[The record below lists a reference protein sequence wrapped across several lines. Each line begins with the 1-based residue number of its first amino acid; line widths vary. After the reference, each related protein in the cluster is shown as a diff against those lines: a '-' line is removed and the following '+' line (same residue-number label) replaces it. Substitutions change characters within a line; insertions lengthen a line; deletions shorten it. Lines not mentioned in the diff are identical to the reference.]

1 MEEIDVAAML
11 NLIEQ
16 EASDLQTNEIIL
28 DEIYKLEKFDV
39 ISDSEVD
46 EIKDK
51 FKKKHALFR
60 EVLNKKTINVHR
72 VNAVNWIVNCFEQ
85 PANQKWIWKIVDS
98 SLSWN

>member
-51 FKKKHALFR
+51 FKKKNALFR
-60 EVLNKKTINVHR
+60 EVLNKKQSMFT
-72 VNAVNWIVNCFEQ
+72 ELMQ
-85 PANQKWIWKIVDS
+85 S
-98 SLSWN
+98 TE

>member
-1 MEEIDVAAML
+1 ML

-51 FKKKHALFR
+51 FKKKNALFR
-60 EVLNKKTINVHR
+60 EVLNKKQSMFTELMQST
-72 VNAVNWIVNCFEQ
+72 EQ
-85 PANQKWIWKIVDS
+85 LIALNNQQIKNESEKLQIQA
-98 SLSWN
+98 

>member
-39 ISDSEVD
+39 ISD
-46 EIKDK
+46 
-51 FKKKHALFR
+51 
-60 EVLNKKTINVHR
+60 
-72 VNAVNWIVNCFEQ
+72 
-85 PANQKWIWKIVDS
+85 
-98 SLSWN
+98 

>member
-60 EVLNKKTINVHR
+60 EVLNKKQSIFT
-72 VNAVNWIVNCFEQ
+72 ELMQ
-85 PANQKWIWKIVDS
+85 S
-98 SLSWN
+98 TE

>member
-51 FKKKHALFR
+51 FKKKNALFR
-60 EVLNKKTINVHR
+60 EVLNKKQSMFIELMQST
-72 VNAVNWIVNCFEQ
+72 E
-85 PANQKWIWKIVDS
+85 
-98 SLSWN
+98 